1 MFRPYTNNKDI
12 AANLGVS
19 GCLVNELTPTIVNLL
34 SCREW
39 LILSPFCL
47 FFLEIALA
55 SAKNLKSTF
64 YSDSSAHTQSTSS
77 STALVAK
84 LQSWTSDYVWQS
96 FIGIGQ
102 IFFNIEFWI
111 IAYLYIVIFVWL
123 LKSFGFHLICC
134 YIKFKLIQHQP
145 LWNQLLKNSESRCT
159 CNIRPWQIY
168 NRTWSW
174 RLCQWIDRCLCIIW
188 KWWSIYVLMCR
199 SGLPFLVSTERYPCK
214 KSYWKLVE
222 LFVPI

>member
-145 LWNQLLKNSESRCT
+145 LWNQRRIC
-159 CNIRPWQIY
+159 
-168 NRTWSW
+168 
-174 RLCQWIDRCLCIIW
+174 
-188 KWWSIYVLMCR
+188 
-199 SGLPFLVSTERYPCK
+199 
-214 KSYWKLVE
+214 YWKIARVGVLAI
-222 LFVPI
+222 FVPDKFPTELDPEDCANELIAVSVSYENDGLSMSSCAEVDCLFLCLLNATLAKKVTGN